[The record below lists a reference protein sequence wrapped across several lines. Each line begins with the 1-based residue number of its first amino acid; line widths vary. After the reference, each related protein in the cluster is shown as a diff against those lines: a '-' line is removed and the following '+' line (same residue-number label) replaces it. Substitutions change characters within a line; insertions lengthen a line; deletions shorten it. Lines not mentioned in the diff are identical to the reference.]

1 MQSFCFL
8 CQNDQVSPVT
18 NHTTLFSVLRLYTG
32 AREEVLLSSPI
43 PTRNHAVLHHRSNL
57 TAVLCISRSHSV
69 PPPPPSSDHPR
80 LAGQRLQDGQRERWL
95 LRRALHPFS
104 LPASAL
110 LTAPQPN
117 TPQNQIRART
127 GEQVRW
133 VHREKAINTSKT
145 LLWLRLQ
152 PSTLRQS

>member
-18 NHTTLFSVLRLYTG
+18 NRTTLFSILRLHTG

-43 PTRNHAVLHHRSNL
+43 PTRKQAVLHHRSDL
-57 TAVLCISRSHSV
+57 TAVLRVSCNHSV
-69 PPPPPSSDHPR
+69 PSPRSSDHPR
-80 LAGQRLQDGQRERWL
+80 LAGQRLQDGQGERWL
-95 LRRALHPFS
+95 LRHALHPFS
-104 LPASAL
+104 LPAPAL
-110 LTAPQPN
+110 LTAPLPN
-117 TPQNQIRART
+117 APQNQIRART

-133 VHREKAINTSKT
+133 VHRENAINTSKT

-152 PSTLRQS
+152 PSTLRWS